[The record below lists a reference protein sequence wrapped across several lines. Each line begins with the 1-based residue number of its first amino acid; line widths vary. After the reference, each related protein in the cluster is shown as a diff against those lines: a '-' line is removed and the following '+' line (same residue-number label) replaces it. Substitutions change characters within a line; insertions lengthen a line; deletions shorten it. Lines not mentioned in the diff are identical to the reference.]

1 MIKATE
7 VIHVL
12 QFRCQSNIA
21 HLNAAYLTLL
31 KREMNEKK
39 LLRTK
44 TSSIGLEDV
53 YKLINEFDEK
63 SNIIIIKY

>member
-1 MIKATE
+1 MIKATK

-21 HLNAAYLTLL
+21 HLNAAYYL
-31 KREMNEKK
+31 KEKWMRKK